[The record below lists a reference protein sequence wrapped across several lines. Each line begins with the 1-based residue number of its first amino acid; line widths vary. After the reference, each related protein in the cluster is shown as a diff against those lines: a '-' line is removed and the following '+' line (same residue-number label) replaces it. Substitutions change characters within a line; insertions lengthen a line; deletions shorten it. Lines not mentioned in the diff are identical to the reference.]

1 MKIGIIGHGRF
12 GTLWA
17 GLMKE
22 FGDVAICDKG
32 KRKKEKGKVDDVLN
46 VDVLFLLVPIS
57 EIKNV
62 CKEITDKLDPKTIV
76 VDACSVKVK
85 PVEDMLFE
93 LRHTQP
99 IIATHPL
106 FGPDSVKRLGI
117 EGQKIVVS
125 PVRVTEEQLN
135 MFEKMFEKMKFKI
148 IHATPEEHDR
158 QMARSQALVHFLGRG
173 LAELDLQDQ

>member
-1 MKIGIIGHGRF
+1 M
-12 GTLWA
+12 
-17 GLMKE
+17 
-22 FGDVAICDKG
+22 
-32 KRKKEKGKVDDVLN
+32 
-46 VDVLFLLVPIS
+46 
-57 EIKNV
+57 
-62 CKEITDKLDPKTIV
+62 
-76 VDACSVKVK
+76 
-85 PVEDMLFE
+85 
-93 LRHTQP
+93 RHTQP

-173 LAELDLQDQ
+173 LAELDLQDQEISTPDYQSLLRINDLVTNDTLQLFLDMQRFNPYAKEVREELIQALQKLGNNIQSYEQ